1 MGWGLG
7 FGVCFGTRRLG
18 RRSRFQQTIM
28 PVVVDTLESAAQ
40 PAPSQAASSRKRRDP
55 EARPAQIL
63 EAAFAEFGERGLAGA
78 RLDDIAK
85 RADVAKGTIYLYF
98 PNKDDLFRAMVRATT
113 VAALEEAEMRLAE
126 TPDATAT
133 AQLEYVVGGW
143 WQFLRTD
150 RFQVVHRLVTA
161 ELPQFPDLMQFYADD
176 VVARGRRLI
185 AAIIARGIARG
196 EFRAIDPD
204 VCAGMVSALA
214 ISHSHW
220 CARRPFFPSV
230 ATRTDDDVCHEIM
243 DFLLSAL
250 RPYAPNAL
258 PSAAHR

>member
-1 MGWGLG
+1 
-7 FGVCFGTRRLG
+7 
-18 RRSRFQQTIM
+18 M
-28 PVVVDTLESAAQ
+28 PVVVDTLESAVQ
-40 PAPSQAASSRKRRDP
+40 PAPSSRKRRDP

-63 EAAFAEFGERGLAGA
+63 EAAFAEFGEHGLAGA

-126 TPDATAT
+126 APDATAT
-133 AQLEYVVGGW
+133 AQLEYVVSGW

-185 AAIIARGIARG
+185 AAIIARGSARG

-204 VCAGMVSALA
+204 VGAGMVSALA
-214 ISHSHW
+214 ISHSLW
-220 CARRPFFPSV
+220 CARRPFFFPSI
-230 ATRTDDDVCHEIM
+230 ATRSDDEVCHEIM
-243 DFLLSAL
+243 DFLLHAL
-250 RPYAPNAL
+250 RPLAPNAI

>member
-1 MGWGLG
+1 
-7 FGVCFGTRRLG
+7 
-18 RRSRFQQTIM
+18 M
-28 PVVVDTLESAAQ
+28 PVHIRSQEPSPPTAPTL
-40 PAPSQAASSRKRRDP
+40 ASPSRKRRDP

-63 EAAFAEFGERGLAGA
+63 EAAFAEFGEHGLAGA

-113 VAALEEAEMRLAE
+113 VAALEEAEERLAS

-133 AQLEYVVGGW
+133 AQLKYVVSGW
-143 WQFLRTD
+143 WAFLRTE

-185 AAIIARGIARG
+185 AAIIARGSARG

-204 VCAGMVSALA
+204 VGAGMVSALA
-214 ISHSHW
+214 ISHSLW

-230 ATRTDDDVCHEIM
+230 ATRTDDEVCHEIM
-243 DFLLSAL
+243 DFLLHAL
-250 RPYAPNAL
+250 RPQPPLATL
-258 PSAAHR
+258 SVTERR